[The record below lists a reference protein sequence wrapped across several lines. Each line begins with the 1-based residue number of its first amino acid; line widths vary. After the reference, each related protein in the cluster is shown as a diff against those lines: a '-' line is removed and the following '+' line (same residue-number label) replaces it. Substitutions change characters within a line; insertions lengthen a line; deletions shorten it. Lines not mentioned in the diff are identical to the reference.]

1 MKVGELKCLF
11 LSCFYGG
18 RSPFLSLGP
27 SWPFTIFLLFFAGMI
42 LVYFL
47 IMVSMAKNANPY
59 HLAFVY
65 SIIGLNLLVLFGG
78 ILKNPGVPQIYIDR
92 ILKEQMG
99 KGEDADAS
107 SDEEDIEAS
116 GNRPPRG
123 FV

>member
-47 IMVSMAKNANPY
+47 IMVSMAKNANIY

-65 SIIGLNLLVLFGG
+65 SIIALNLLILFGG

-107 SDEEDIEAS
+107 SEEEDIEAS

-123 FV
+123 FS